1 MGFYIVFL
9 VVCLMCG
16 FFLFKKIPR
25 IQQASSIEQHTKL
38 TVIIPVRNE
47 QSTLPLLLD
56 DLSHQTLE
64 NFDIICIDDD
74 SDDDTFEIIKAAGV
88 NYIKV
93 PERPSSWMGKT
104 WACQIGGEQATGDL
118 LLFIDADVRVGPKTL
133 NNLVKAY
140 LKEHHVI
147 SVQPYHMVDKF
158 FEQFAFFFNVIGV
171 AANGVGF
178 PYANKKAGLFGPVI
192 LMSKLDFLKIDGYN
206 GVKDSIIEDVEMG
219 NVFDNNGI
227 LYDVFVGDKDLY
239 FKMYSNFGD
248 LFLGYSKNF
257 ASGAGKTPIVLLT
270 LTFLWIQ
277 ALTALPLLIIISL
290 FQTNY
295 VLLGIIA
302 IIYTATVMQLMYIS
316 GKIGSFRKIYNSFY
330 PVSLML
336 FHLVCLYSGYLKHFK
351 KNVKW
356 KGRDISLER

>member
-1 MGFYIVFL
+1 
-9 VVCLMCG
+9 MCG

-25 IQQASSIEQHTKL
+25 IQQVSSIEHHTKL

-47 QSTLPLLLD
+47 QATLPLLLD

-64 NFDIICIDDD
+64 NFEIICVNDE
-74 SDDDTFEIIKAAGV
+74 SDDNTLEIIKAAKV
-88 NYIKV
+88 SYI
-93 PERPSSWMGKT
+93 EISGRPNGWMGKT
-104 WACQIGGEQATGDL
+104 WACQVGGEHATGEL
-118 LLFIDADVRVGPKTL
+118 LLFIDADVRIGPKTL

-140 LKEHHVI
+140 LKEQHVI

-171 AANGVGF
+171 AANGAGF
-178 PYANKKAGLFGPVI
+178 PYSKKKAGLFGPVI
-192 LMSKLDFLKIDGYN
+192 LMSKSDFVKIDGYH
-206 GVKDSIIEDVEMG
+206 GVKGSIIEDVEMG
-219 NVFDNNGI
+219 NIFEKHEI
-227 LYDVFVGDKDLY
+227 MYDVFIGDKDLY
-239 FKMYSNFGD
+239 FKMYSNFKD

-257 ASGAGKTPIVLLT
+257 ASGAGKTPFILLVLS
-270 LTFLWIQ
+270 FLWIQ

-290 FQTNY
+290 VQTNY
-295 VLLGIIA
+295 LILGVISL
-302 IIYTATVMQLMYIS
+302 IYSATVIQLMYIG
-316 GKIGSFRKIYNSFY
+316 GKIGSFKKRYSICY

-336 FHLVCLYSGYLKHFK
+336 FHLVFLYSGYLKRFK